1 LGAQVTVANGAG
13 LSGNGSVGSVV
24 NHGVVASGGADGT
37 LSVAGN
43 LTNSSDGVLALTVS
57 SPTATP
63 LAVGGTA
70 ALAAVRSTASRH
82 SPAIPLTSLI
92 TAGGGVT
99 GTFSAAD
106 LPQYAFLDSSL
117 VYGADSVTLA
127 VSRNGNSFADVAA
140 TGNQRA
146 PPRHCPTTVRLARR
160 CRTRSSTSAW
170 PVRAMRSTA
179 SPGKSTPA
187 PPAPCLKTRASFAR
201 RSTTACASHRAA
213 LRMIRVVPWHRATRN

>member
-1 LGAQVTVANGAG
+1 
-13 LSGNGSVGSVV
+13 
-24 NHGVVASGGADGT
+24 

-70 ALAAVRSTASRH
+70 ALGGGLVVNSLAPFTGN
-82 SPAIPLTSLI
+82 TTYSLI

-140 TGNQRA
+140 TGNQRGTA
-146 PPRHCPTTVRLARR
+146 TALSNNGAAGAALQNQIVNLSVAGARNAFD
-160 CRTRSSTSAW
+160 SLSGEIHA
-170 PVRAMRSTA
+170 STA
-179 SPGKSTPA
+179 SAMLEDS
-187 PPAPCLKTRASFAR
+187 RFIR
-201 RSTTACASHRAA
+201 ASHRAA